1 MHMCQMSPKV
11 FQSPFG
17 SEVKLSVNSNHETSD
32 CASTSSEVYDTNP
45 WRTQVYLGQVY
56 ATKVFSKLMFCLE
69 IKDIP

>member
-1 MHMCQMSPKV
+1 MHMFQMSPKV

-17 SEVKLSVNSNHETSD
+17 SEGELSVDSNHETSG

-56 ATKVFSKLMFCLE
+56 ATKFSQNLCSVLR
-69 IKDIP
+69 

>member
-45 WRTQVYLGQVY
+45 WRTQVYLGQVVCY
-56 ATKVFSKLMFCLE
+56 QSFLKTYVLS
-69 IKDIP
+69 